1 MQVRVRVADGSVD
14 ESRSLGNWL
23 RDEPEVR
30 RHGEPT
36 TPADDDTGGRM
47 GTAMDVLTLVLGSG
61 LSAAQLVTSI
71 IMWRASHGR
80 QIRVII
86 ERDDREVPID
96 TDDPAEAA
104 AIAARITGDSPDS
117 PTRPAK
123 PPAGPARPEA
133 D

>member
-1 MQVRVRVADGSVD
+1 VADGSVD
-14 ESRSLGNWL
+14 ESRSLLRWL

-36 TPADDDTGGRM
+36 TPADDTGGRM
-47 GTAMDVLTLVLGSG
+47 GTVMDVLTLVLGSG

-96 TDDPAEAA
+96 TDDPAEAV
-104 AIAARITGDSPDS
+104 AIAARITGAARITDDS

-123 PPAGPARPEA
+123 PPAGPARPEV